1 MYLCVLSVGL
11 IGGRVVIMTNS
22 KKLVVNL
29 SESLCDEFD
38 RALEGDNKKR
48 SEFLREAII
57 LYIEEKKRLAM
68 LDSMKRG
75 YMEMS
80 RINLEFSDMGFASD
94 VREFLEY
101 EAMLSE
107 SDLSNDD
114 GSEKRRYIL
123 C

>member
-1 MYLCVLSVGL
+1 
-11 IGGRVVIMTNS
+11 MTNS

-38 RALEGDNKKR
+38 RALENDNKKR

-57 LYIEEKKRLAM
+57 LYIEEKKRLARI
-68 LDSMKRG
+68 DSMKKG

-80 RINLEFSDMGFASD
+80 RINLEFSEMGFASD
-94 VREFLEY
+94 VRELLEY

-114 GSEKRRYIL
+114 GCEKRRYIL